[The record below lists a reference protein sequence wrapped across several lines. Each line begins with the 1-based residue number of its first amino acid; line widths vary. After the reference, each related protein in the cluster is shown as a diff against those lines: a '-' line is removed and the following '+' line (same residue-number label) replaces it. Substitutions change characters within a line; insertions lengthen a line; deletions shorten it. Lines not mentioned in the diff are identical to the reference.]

1 MEMNTRARIT
11 AIIIALTLLTASCG
25 TASDTADTTGTSA
38 AADTTEAVTEA
49 VGYDYSG
56 IDLEGRTFSIL
67 NCEKVKW
74 NMICA
79 LSYDEM
85 NGEALNDAIYMRN
98 QYVTDKMNFKLNEVN
113 IDYEQLKD
121 TLANCV
127 LSGDDTYDIA
137 YQLANQTQTGISDGY
152 YYCLNDLDNLHLDES
167 YWNQKFLAATSIA
180 GKNYFAVSSLH
191 LMSFDGLWCMYFNK
205 DMMDDLKLEYPYQ
218 LVRDGEWTIDKLE
231 EYCKAAA
238 NLNGDDSFTLRA
250 NGKAVYGMTS
260 FYSCIPKFIFGFDA
274 QYVGKDENDLP
285 YFTADSEHFINAVQ
299 RLEQFLT
306 TDGYYAAGADNDA
319 DSTFF
324 MSLFRD
330 GRALFLGSE
339 IVSSSSLR
347 DMETPFG
354 LVPFPKLDE
363 NQNGYRNMPLHK
375 VCTATIP
382 TTSKTPED
390 AALVLDALSYESDA
404 SVLDVYFGV
413 TVEQK
418 GLRDEESIEMLN
430 IIKDAYSFDISSAYL
445 WCEKIDSTFQF
456 NLVKG
461 NVNVAGTIESY
472 KSQSEE
478 KIKATIGKM
487 TK

>member
-1 MEMNTRARIT
+1 MKTRARILAT
-11 AIIIALTLLTASCG
+11 IIALTLLTASCG
-25 TASDTADTTGTSA
+25 TSSDEPETGNASITDK
-38 AADTTEAVTEA
+38 TEAVTQA
-49 VGYDYSG
+49 AGYDYMG
-56 IDLEGRTFSIL
+56 VDFGGRTFSVL

-85 NGEALNDAIYMRN
+85 NGEPLNDAIYKRN
-98 QYVTDKMNFKLNEVN
+98 QDVTEKLNFVLNEVN

-121 TLANCV
+121 TLASCV
-127 LSGDDTYDIA
+127 LAGDDTYDIA

-152 YYCLNDLDNLHLDES
+152 YYCLNDLDNLHLDEP
-167 YWNQKFLAATSIA
+167 YWNQKFLDATSIA

-205 DMMDDLKLEYPYQ
+205 DMMDKLGLDYPYQ
-218 LVRDGEWTIDKLE
+218 LVREGNWTIDKLE
-231 EYCKAAA
+231 EYCKSAA
-238 NLNGDDSFTLRA
+238 NLNGDDSFALSGT
-250 NGKAVYGMTS
+250 GKAVYGMTS

-274 QYVGKDENDLP
+274 RYVGKNEKDLP
-285 YFTADSEHFINAVQ
+285 YFTADSEHFISSVQ
-299 RLEQFLT
+299 RLEKFLT
-306 TDGYYAAGADNDA
+306 TDGYYAAGADNDGE
-319 DSTFF
+319 STFF

-354 LVPFPKLDE
+354 IVPFPKLDE
-363 NQNGYRNMPLHK
+363 NQSGYRNMPLHK

-382 TTSKTPED
+382 TTNKTPED

-445 WCEKIDSTFQF
+445 WCDKIESEFMY

-461 NVNVAGTIESY
+461 SVNIVGTIESY
-472 KSQSEE
+472 KSQSQE
-478 KIKATIGKM
+478 KIKATIEKM
-487 TK
+487 Q